1 MTNSGKTC
9 QAWNSQTPH
18 VPTPEYI
25 NAEYGISGTHNYCR
39 NPDGGSDVWCYTT
52 DVDER
57 WEYCTPKVPCEYV
70 LSNNGITIEILEYT
84 TTSTLGSFGDY
95 S

>member
-1 MTNSGKTC
+1 M
-9 QAWNSQTPH
+9 
-18 VPTPEYI
+18 
-25 NAEYGISGTHNYCR
+25 
-39 NPDGGSDVWCYTT
+39 SDVWCYTT
-52 DVDER
+52 DVDEI